1 MKARLP
7 DGSTTSV
14 PFRPRSRHSGRPG
27 KRRRNSS
34 SGSARPTGY
43 AKAPTARAGGTPWR
57 LGWRSMPSTLTTT
70 PNKSGVGG
78 RQPALAI
85 AAGGVH
91 LNLPATDVAHGRCAS
106 ASEVS
111 QKVTLRP
118 PTGVGAQRLPSG
130 DAPVEHVPTVSGVGP
145 NLARP
150 ASRVDS
156 LRPGLAG
163 ENARALELI
172 EGVVPWLCI
181 DDDRPTLAANDHR
194 QLLPL
199 EARDGDDAGHGQQE
213 RDVLVVVDFVEETLS
228 GRFDV
233 HRGREQERALDR
245 HHRVAPLGPAR
256 VRIDASRTRW
266 GVVVACPRRSS
277 RPLGAPAI
285 SCSSRSEVTIRET
298 GALVGKPP

>member
-91 LNLPATDVAHGRCAS
+91 LNLPATD
-106 ASEVS
+106 
-111 QKVTLRP
+111 
-118 PTGVGAQRLPSG
+118 VGAQRLPSG

-213 RDVLVVVDFVEETLS
+213 RDVLVVVDFVEEILS
-228 GRFDV
+228 GRLDV
-233 HRGREQERALDR
+233 HRGREQVRALDR
-245 HHRVAPLGPAR
+245 HRRVAPLGPDR
-256 VRIDASRTRW
+256 V
-266 GVVVACPRRSS
+266 V
-277 RPLGAPAI
+277 
-285 SCSSRSEVTIRET
+285 
-298 GALVGKPP
+298 